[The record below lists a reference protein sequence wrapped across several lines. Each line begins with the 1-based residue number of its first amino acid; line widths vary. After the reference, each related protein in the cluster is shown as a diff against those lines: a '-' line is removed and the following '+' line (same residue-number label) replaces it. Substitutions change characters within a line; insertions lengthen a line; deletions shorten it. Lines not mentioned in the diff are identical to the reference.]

1 MKWRKSPAAP
11 AAEGQA
17 RPLPPALQKLKDGYL
32 ALAPRERNMVLAA
45 ATVVVLALLW
55 WVLLAPALG
64 TLKRVNS
71 ERAQLD
77 AAWQR
82 MLSLQHEAQ
91 ALQAQ
96 PKPSPEAARQAL
108 EARVSAQFGEAAKL
122 QWSGDR
128 ANLTLT
134 SVGGASI
141 AQWLN
146 RARND
151 AKAVPVQVRL
161 TRSPGD
167 TVLWNGLISL
177 SLPQP

>member
-1 MKWRKSPAAP
+1 MKWRKSPAL
-11 AAEGQA
+11 AAEGQP
-17 RPLPPALQKLKDGYL
+17 RQLPPALQKLKDGYL

-45 ATVVVLALLW
+45 GTVVVLAVLW

-71 ERAQLD
+71 ERSQLD
-77 AAWQR
+77 SQWQR
-82 MLSLQHEAQ
+82 MLSLQQEAQ
-91 ALQAQ
+91 ALQTQ
-96 PKPSPEAARQAL
+96 PKLSPEAARQAL
-108 EARVSAQFGEAAKL
+108 EASVSSQFGEAAKL

-146 RARND
+146 RARSD

>member
-1 MKWRKSPAAP
+1 MRWRKSPAA
-11 AAEGQA
+11 AEGQP
-17 RPLPPALQKLKDGYL
+17 RQLPPVLQKLKNGYL

-45 ATVVVLALLW
+45 GTVVILALLW

-64 TLKRVNS
+64 TLKRVGS

-77 AAWQR
+77 AQWQR
-82 MLSLQHEAQ
+82 MLSLQQEAQ

-96 PKPSPEAARQAL
+96 PKVSPEAARQAL
-108 EARVSAQFGEAAKL
+108 EASVSAQFGDAAKL
-122 QWSGDR
+122 QWAGDR
-128 ANLTLT
+128 ANLTLS

-161 TRSPGD
+161 TRGPGD
-167 TVLWNGLISL
+167 AVLWNGLISL